1 MEYNP
6 FSDAVQA
13 DPYPIYRWLRDEA
26 PCYYDAELDF
36 YALSRFEDVWNA
48 TLDWRTYSSALGPL
62 IENKGE
68 LPGEFFSVL
77 GMDPPRHTRIR
88 NLVSRGFT
96 PRRIAALEPAVRSLI
111 VGYLDRLAELPR
123 EAVRIEFD
131 NARVSYDELAAA
143 FFHSVD
149 PTDGGGQFCDR
160 GHSYTTAVYAV
171 GDAQLASAE
180 KAKKAAAKE
189 LKQELATEIVAAPE
203 FWPAEDYHQDY
214 YKKNPLRYKYYRNGC
229 GRDARLEQVW
239 GENALKGI
247 NKGS

>member
-1 MEYNP
+1 MEDLSMRAALLAFSMIAAGLIPATPAQAGKEIAIFAGGCFWCVESDFDKVPGVLSTTSGYIGGSTANP
-6 FSDAVQA
+6 T
-13 DPYPIYRWLRDEA
+13 
-26 PCYYDAELDF
+26 YYD
-36 YALSRFEDVWNA
+36 
-48 TLDWRTYSSALGPL
+48 
-62 IENKGE
+62 
-68 LPGEFFSVL
+68 
-77 GMDPPRHTRIR
+77 HT
-88 NLVSRGFT
+88 
-96 PRRIAALEPAVRSLI
+96 AA
-111 VGYLDRLAELPR
+111 GHR

-131 NARVSYDELAAA
+131 NARVGYEDLVAA

-160 GHSYTTAVYAV
+160 GHSYTTAIYAV
-171 GDAQLASAE
+171 GEAQLAAAG

-189 LKQELATEIVAAPE
+189 LKQDLATDIAAAPE

-229 GRDARLEQVW
+229 GRDARLQEVW